1 MTDYL
6 SMAREAFTTS
16 TTFFDASIRPQV
28 ESGIRQFQG
37 VHPTGSKYHSETY
50 KARSRLFRPK
60 TRTTIRKNEA
70 TGAEALFSTNDVVSV
85 TPQDDSN
92 PIQQASAAV
101 MQELLGY
108 RLKKSIPWFLIS
120 MGAYQD
126 TQTVGVCASY
136 QCWEFDAKKKIDKPA
151 IHLLPVENLRID
163 PGSNWADPIN
173 SSPYVIRMI
182 PMYVKDVRA
191 KMTTPDPKTGAP
203 KWKNMEDSQLLAA
216 MNVYGDTTRMTRE
229 RGRTDSKEQ
238 SQAIREFGIV
248 WVHQNIIEVDGQ
260 DMVFYTLA
268 TIAMLTDPVPL
279 DQIYF
284 HGKRPFVMGCCILET
299 HKIYPDGVTGIT
311 KDVQAEIN
319 EIANQTRDNVRFAMN
334 KRYFVK
340 RSKQVDIRSL
350 TRNVPG
356 SVTML
361 TDIDDVKIQETQ
373 DVTSSSFQ
381 EQDRLA
387 LDFDD
392 VSGAFSQ
399 SSVQS
404 NRKLNETVGG
414 MNMLSVNSN
423 QVSSYQLRTWVETWV
438 EPVLAQ
444 LVLLEQYY
452 ETDEVVLALAGK
464 AAGLVQKFGMDAVT
478 DELLMQELTT
488 NVNVGIG
495 ATNPQE
501 QINNFMTAVKSLK
514 EILTDGTLEKYGLDV
529 AEVIKELFGKLGY
542 KDGARFF
549 SVEEEDPRLTAA
561 KQTITELQSALAQ
574 KVAPEML
581 AKQIEKLDAEIEA
594 LSAKATETMAAA
606 VEKNMKTFFASGQ
619 TAQMIAAVPQ
629 LSPVMDGLV
638 QDAGY
643 TRPNPGGVD
652 PDLPVVVETAPGL
665 VQNNVKNPRTGIE
678 FTPGDG
684 TVPQNTDPL
693 SPALPESPVVGANG
707 GIETIRSDS
716 THEQ

>member
-1 MTDYL
+1 MADYL
-6 SMAREAFTTS
+6 QMAREAFTTS
-16 TTFFDASIRPQV
+16 TTFFDGSIRPQV
-28 ESGIRQFQG
+28 ESAIRQFQG
-37 VHPTGSKYHSETY
+37 VHPSGSKYHSDTY

-70 TGAEALFSTNDVVSV
+70 VGAEALFSTKDVVSV
-85 TPQDDSN
+85 TPEDDSN
-92 PIQQASAAV
+92 PMQQASAAV
-101 MQELLGY
+101 MQELMNY
-108 RLKKSIPWFLIS
+108 RLKKSIPWFLTAI
-120 MGAYQD
+120 GAYQD
-126 TQTVGVCASY
+126 AQTVGVCASY
-136 QCWEFDAKKKIDKPA
+136 QCWEYDAVKKIDKPA
-151 IHLLPVENLRID
+151 IHLIPVENLRID

-191 KMTTPDPKTGAP
+191 KMTTPDPKTGQP
-203 KWKNMEDSQLLAA
+203 KWKNLEDTQLLSA
-216 MNVYGDTTRMTRE
+216 MNMYGDTTRLTRE

-238 SQAIREFGIV
+238 SQGIREFGIV
-248 WVHQNIIEVDGQ
+248 WVHQNIIEIDGK
-260 DMVFYTLA
+260 DMIYYTLA
-268 TIAMLTDPVPL
+268 TLAMLTDPAPL
-279 DQIYF
+279 EETYF
-284 HGKRPFVMGCCILET
+284 HGRRPFVMGYCILET
-299 HKIYPDGVTGIT
+299 HKIYPDGVAGIT

-361 TDIDDVKIQETQ
+361 TDIDDVKVQETH

-404 NRKLNETVGG
+404 NRNLSETVGG
-414 MNMLSVNSN
+414 MNMLTTNAN
-423 QVSSYQLRTWVETWV
+423 QVSSYQLRTFVETWV
-438 EPVLAQ
+438 EPVLEQ
-444 LVLLEQYY
+444 VVLLEQYY
-452 ETDEVVLALAGK
+452 ETDEVILSMAGK
-464 AAGLVQKFGMDAVT
+464 AAGLLQKFGVDEVT

-501 QINNFMTAVKSLK
+501 QINNFMAAMKNLR
-514 EILTDGTLEKYGLDV
+514 EILTDGTLERYGLDV
-529 AEVIKELFGKLGY
+529 TEVIKELFGKLGF

-549 SVEEEDPRLTAA
+549 SSDEDPRLTAA
-561 KQTITELQSALAQ
+561 RKTIGDLQQAMAQ
-574 KVAPEML
+574 KVSPEMV
-581 AKQIEKLDAEIEA
+581 AKQLEKLDAEIEA
-594 LSAKATETMAAA
+594 IGAKTKDTLAAM

-619 TAQMIAAVPQ
+619 TAQMIAAIPQ

-643 TRPNPGGVD
+643 TAPNPVGIDPTLPTVD
-652 PDLPVVVETAPGL
+652 GPAPQIT
-665 VQNNVKNPRTGIE
+665 QNSIKDPRTGTE
-678 FTPGDG
+678 FTPGDS

-693 SPALPESPVVGANG
+693 SPALPASPDTGFNK
-707 GIETIRSDS
+707 GIETLRSDS
-716 THEQ
+716 TA

>member
-1 MTDYL
+1 MTDFL
-6 SMAREAFTTS
+6 QMAREAFTTS

-37 VHPTGSKYHSETY
+37 IHPTGSKYHSETY

-85 TPQDDSN
+85 TAEDDSN
-92 PIQQASAAV
+92 PMQQASAAV
-101 MQELLGY
+101 MQELLNY
-108 RLKKSIPWFLIS
+108 RLKKSIPWFLTAI
-120 MGAYQD
+120 GAYQD
-126 TQTVGVCASY
+126 AQTVGVCASY
-136 QCWEFDAKKKIDKPA
+136 QCWEYDPVKKIDKPA

-191 KMTTPDPKTGAP
+191 KMTTVDEKTGAP
-203 KWKNMEDSQLLAA
+203 KWNSLEDSQLLAA
-216 MNVYGDTTRMTRE
+216 MNVYGDTTRQTRE

-248 WVHQNIIEVDGQ
+248 WVHQNIIEIDGQ
-260 DMVFYTLA
+260 DMIFYTLA
-268 TIAMLTDPVPL
+268 TLAMLTDPVPL
-279 DQIYF
+279 EKAYF
-284 HGKRPFVMGCCILET
+284 HGRRPFVMGCCILET
-299 HKIYPDGVTGIT
+299 HKIYPDGVTGVT

-319 EIANQTRDNVRFAMN
+319 EIANSTRDNVRFAMN
-334 KRYFVK
+334 KRYFVR

-350 TRNVPG
+350 TRNIPG

-361 TDIDDVKIQETQ
+361 TDLDDVKVQETN

-414 MNMLSVNSN
+414 MNMLSVSAN
-423 QVSSYQLRTWVETWV
+423 QVSAYQLRTWVETWV

-452 ETDEVVLALAGK
+452 ETDEVILSLAGK
-464 AAGLVQKFGMDAVT
+464 AAGLLQKFGMDAVT
-478 DELLMQELTT
+478 DELLMQELTI

-501 QINNFMTAVKSLK
+501 QINNFMNAIKNLK
-514 EILTDGTLEKYGLDV
+514 EILVDGTLERYGLDV

-549 SVEEEDPRLTAA
+549 NTEEEDPRLTSA
-561 KQTITELQSALAQ
+561 KATIEQLQQSLAQ
-574 KVAPEML
+574 KISPDMV
-581 AKQIEKLDAEIEA
+581 AKQLEKLDAEIAA
-594 LSAKATETMAAA
+594 LGAKTKDTLASM

-643 TRPNPGGVD
+643 TAPNPGGID
-652 PDLPVVVETAPGL
+652 PNLPVVEQAAPGL
-665 VQNNVKNPRTGIE
+665 VQNSVSNKRSGVE
-678 FTPGDG
+678 FMPG
-684 TVPQNTDPL
+684 VPDQNTDPM
-693 SPALPESPVVGANG
+693 SPAIPQSPDVGANQ
-707 GIETIRSDS
+707 GIETLRSDS
-716 THEQ
+716 TP

>member
-1 MTDYL
+1 MTDFL
-6 SMAREAFTTS
+6 QMAREAFTTS

-37 VHPTGSKYHSETY
+37 IHPTNSKYHSETY

-85 TPQDDSN
+85 TAEDDSN
-92 PIQQASAAV
+92 EMQQASAAV
-101 MQELLGY
+101 MQELLNY
-108 RLKKSIPWFLIS
+108 RLKKSIPWFLTAI
-120 MGAYQD
+120 GAYQD
-126 TQTVGVCASY
+126 AQTVGVCASY
-136 QCWEFDAKKKIDKPA
+136 QCWEYDPVKKIDKPA

-191 KMTTPDPKTGAP
+191 KMTTVDEKTGAP
-203 KWKNMEDSQLLAA
+203 KWNSLEDSQLLAA
-216 MNVYGDTTRMTRE
+216 MNVYGDTTRQTRE

-248 WVHQNIIEVDGQ
+248 WVHQNIIEIDGQ
-260 DMVFYTLA
+260 DMIFYTLA
-268 TIAMLTDPVPL
+268 TLAMLTDPVPL
-279 DQIYF
+279 EKAYF
-284 HGKRPFVMGCCILET
+284 HGRRPFVMGCCILET

-319 EIANQTRDNVRFAMN
+319 EIANSTRDNVRFAMN
-334 KRYFVK
+334 KRYFVR

-350 TRNVPG
+350 TRNIPG

-361 TDIDDVKIQETQ
+361 TDLDDVKVQETN

-414 MNMLSVNSN
+414 MNMLSVSAN
-423 QVSSYQLRTWVETWV
+423 QVSAYQLRTWVETWV
-438 EPVLAQ
+438 EPVLSQ

-452 ETDEVVLALAGK
+452 ETDEVILSLAGK
-464 AAGLVQKFGMDAVT
+464 AAGLLQKFGMDAVT

-501 QINNFMTAVKSLK
+501 QINNFMNAIKNLK
-514 EILTDGTLEKYGLDV
+514 EILVDGTLERYGLDV

-549 SVEEEDPRLTAA
+549 NTEEEDPRLTSA
-561 KQTITELQSALAQ
+561 KATIEQLQQSLAQ
-574 KVAPEML
+574 KISPDMV
-581 AKQIEKLDAEIEA
+581 AKQLEKLDAEIAA
-594 LSAKATETMAAA
+594 LGAKTKDTLASM

-643 TRPNPGGVD
+643 TAPNPGGID
-652 PDLPVVVETAPGL
+652 PNLPVVEQAAPGL
-665 VQNNVKNPRTGIE
+665 VQNSVSNKRSGVE
-678 FTPGDG
+678 FMPG
-684 TVPQNTDPL
+684 VPDQNTDPM
-693 SPALPESPVVGANG
+693 SPAIPQSPDVGANQ
-707 GIETIRSDS
+707 GIETLRSDS
-716 THEQ
+716 TP